1 VARTVKPVAAQLIAQ
16 NVPVSTRV
24 HKGGVASPVFTL
36 TPSRSHVRIVL
47 PIAIAAS
54 IMLIQPIAET
64 VLRAIIIPTMTAAWS
79 ATTSMQQQRPASLA
93 RPIVRFAQA

>member
-1 VARTVKPVAAQLIAQ
+1 MARTVKPVTAQLIAR
-16 NVPVSTRV
+16 NVPASTRV

-54 IMLIQPIAET
+54 IMLIQPIA
-64 VLRAIIIPTMTAAWS
+64 
-79 ATTSMQQQRPASLA
+79 
-93 RPIVRFAQA
+93 